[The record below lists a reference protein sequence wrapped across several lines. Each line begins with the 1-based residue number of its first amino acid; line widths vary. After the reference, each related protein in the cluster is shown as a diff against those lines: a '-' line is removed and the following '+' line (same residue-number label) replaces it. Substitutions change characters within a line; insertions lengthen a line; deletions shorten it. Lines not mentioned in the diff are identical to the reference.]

1 MKYAVFFALS
11 VTFSVSAR
19 GSVTSE
25 QLEAFKSSIK
35 QGCIARGIERQDNHV
50 VAFCSCMDKVLRSA
64 LSDAEFAGIAE
75 QVAAGKPISQITSF
89 KALIPEIARCKEV
102 DSKA

>member
-1 MKYAVFFALS
+1 MKYTVLIALFVS
-11 VTFSVSAR
+11 VSDSAR
-19 GSVTSE
+19 GSVTAE

-35 QGCIARGIERQDNHV
+35 QGCIARGIERQDDHA

-75 QVAAGKPISQITSF
+75 QVAAGTPISQIAPF
-89 KALIPEIARCKEV
+89 KALIPQIAGCKEV

>member
-1 MKYAVFFALS
+1 MKYAVLIALF
-11 VTFSVSAR
+11 VTLHASAR

-35 QGCIARGIERQDNHV
+35 QGCIARGIERQDDRA
-50 VAFCSCMDKVLRSA
+50 VAFCSCMDKVLRGA

-75 QVAAGKPISQITSF
+75 QVAAGKPISQIAPF
-89 KALIPEIARCKEV
+89 KALIPQIAQCKEV
-102 DSKA
+102 DDKA

>member
-1 MKYAVFFALS
+1 MKYTVLIALF
-11 VTFSVSAR
+11 VTVSDSAR
-19 GSVTSE
+19 GSVTAE

-35 QGCIARGIERQDNHV
+35 QGCIARGIERQDDHA

-75 QVAAGKPISQITSF
+75 QVAAGKPISQITPF
-89 KALIPEIARCKEV
+89 KALIPQIARCKEV